1 VALAFLLAAFALWW
15 VWPRRR
21 PPTLAD
27 PLADARALLGVPANA
42 STQAIEA
49 AFRQK
54 LRCAH
59 PDAGGSAQE
68 TRRLTEARDLLL
80 ASRPARRQ

>member
-1 VALAFLLAAFALWW
+1 MALAFLLGAFALWW

-21 PPTLAD
+21 RPD

-42 STQAIEA
+42 APESIEA

-54 LRCAH
+54 LRRAH
-59 PDAGGSAQE
+59 PDAGGSSEE
-68 TRRLTEARDLLL
+68 TRRLAQARDLLL
-80 ASRPARRQ
+80 ASFAARPQ

>member
-1 VALAFLLAAFALWW
+1 MALAFLLGAFALWW

-21 PPTLAD
+21 PAD
-27 PLADARALLGVPANA
+27 PLAEARALLGVSRHAAPE
-42 STQAIEA
+42 AIES

-54 LRCAH
+54 LHRAH
-59 PDAGGSAQE
+59 PDAGGTAEQ

-80 ASRPARRQ
+80 ASLAAHRQ